1 MPHAF
6 KFSALRKEMRGI
18 ALTLCLVAATTAL
31 IFLIIVQ
38 IGLTRGTVAY
48 LIPVLIAATRWGI
61 VSALLAALLGVAA
74 SAFFFFPPLYS
85 FHITDPQEVIN
96 LVLYICVAV
105 VVSQLATRLKRQ
117 LEISR
122 QREIDMRDLYAFSRR
137 LAVAFD
143 VADIQS
149 AIEDHL
155 TTVMQRKVVL
165 FSGARDAAGGNRRRT
180 AGAVPDR
187 VLAAVEGFA
196 ASRHDNVTGVT
207 VPGDNG
213 EVWLVRAVSPKS
225 PEFGLIAINFG
236 NNSQDDSDEL
246 RIRVDTALADATA
259 TLERLGI
266 AHAINEAHMRSQ
278 TDQLREALIG
288 SVSHELR
295 TPLASILGA
304 ATVLSTAPA
313 LQGEAK
319 LLALVQDVRSEAE
332 RLNDDIQNLL
342 DATRISSD
350 GIKPQ
355 AEWADPADIIDSA
368 LERCRGRMT
377 GHRVA
382 LNMPPDLP
390 LIHVDPV
397 LVKQALVQI
406 FDNAAKY
413 SPPGSQISVAARAR
427 DGRMILSVSDQG
439 AGLTAN
445 EQPQIW
451 DRFARG
457 ERHATTTSGSG
468 LGLWI
473 ANAFVAANGG
483 KMHAVSDGPGKGA
496 TLAIE
501 LPVTQ
506 AAVPQ
511 MESDADE

>member
-1 MPHAF
+1 MPYAPKSNF
-6 KFSALRKEMRGI
+6 FRKELRGI
-18 ALTLCLVAATTAL
+18 ALTLGLVAATTVLVAV
-31 IFLIIVQ
+31 IIWQ
-38 IGLTRGTVAY
+38 IGLSSGTVAY
-48 LIPVLIAATRWGI
+48 LVPVLIAAIRWGLI
-61 VSALLAALLGVAA
+61 PALVAAFLGVVA
-74 SAFFFFPPLYS
+74 SAYFFFPPLYS
-85 FHITDPQEVIN
+85 LHITDPQEVVN
-96 LVLYICVAV
+96 LILYICVAV

-117 LEISR
+117 LEMSR
-122 QREIDMRDLYAFSRR
+122 QREIEMRDLYAFSRR

-155 TTVMQRKVVL
+155 TAVMQQQVVL
-165 FSGARDAAGGNRRRT
+165 FSAARDNKRRN
-180 AGAVPDR
+180 GSAVPAE
-187 VLAAVEGFA
+187 VIAAVQGFA
-196 ASRHDNVTGVT
+196 AAHRDNATGVT
-207 VPGDNG
+207 VNASGG

-236 NNSQDDSDEL
+236 RHSQEDSDEL
-246 RIRVDTALADATA
+246 RSRVDAALADATA

-304 ATVLSTAPA
+304 ATVLSAAPA
-313 LQGEAK
+313 LRGETK
-319 LLALVQDVRSEAE
+319 LQALVQDVRSEAE

-350 GIKPQ
+350 GIVPR
-355 AEWADPADIIDSA
+355 AEWADPADIIGSA
-368 LERCRGRMT
+368 LERCRGRMA
-377 GHRVA
+377 GHHVI
-382 LNMPPDLP
+382 LNIPSDLP

-413 SPPGSQISVAARAR
+413 SPPGSQITVAARAR
-427 DGRMILSVSDQG
+427 DGRMVLSVTDEG
-439 AGLTAN
+439 AGLSAT

-457 ERHATTTSGSG
+457 QRHAATTSGSG

-473 ANAFVAANGG
+473 ANAFIAANDG
-483 KMHAVSDGPGKGA
+483 KMNAISDGPGLGA

-506 AAVPQ
+506 AAVPH

>member
-1 MPHAF
+1 MAHAV
-6 KFSALRKEMRGI
+6 KFSVLRKELRGLL
-18 ALTLCLVAATTAL
+18 LTFCLVVATTAL
-31 IFLIIVQ
+31 IFLIIMQ
-38 IGLTRGTVAY
+38 IGLTHGTVAY

-61 VSALLAALLGVAA
+61 VSALFAAFLGVVA
-74 SAFFFFPPLYS
+74 SAFFFFEPLYS

-96 LVLYICVAV
+96 LVLYVFVAI

-143 VADIQS
+143 VSDIQS

-155 TTVMQRKVVL
+155 STVMQHKVVL
-165 FSGARDAAGGNRRRT
+165 FSGARDPAGGNRRRT
-180 AGAVPDR
+180 SVAVPDQ
-187 VLAAVEGFA
+187 VLAAIEGFA
-196 ASRHDNVTGVT
+196 ASRRDYATGVT
-207 VPGDNG
+207 VAGDDG
-213 EVWLVRAVSPKS
+213 EIWLVRAVSP
-225 PEFGLIAINFG
+225 EFGLIAVNFG
-236 NNSQDDSDEL
+236 RHSQGASDEL
-246 RIRVDTALADATA
+246 RSRVDAALADATA

-278 TDQLREALIG
+278 IDQLREALIG

-304 ATVLSTAPA
+304 TTVLSTAPA
-313 LQGEAK
+313 LQNEPS
-319 LLALVQDVRSEAE
+319 LQALVQDVRSEAE
-332 RLNDDIQNLL
+332 RLNDYIQNLL

-355 AEWADPADIIDSA
+355 SEWADPADIIDSA
-368 LERCRGRMT
+368 LERCRNRLA
-377 GHRVA
+377 GHRVVMNIPA
-382 LNMPPDLP
+382 DLP
-390 LIHVDPV
+390 LIHIDPV

-413 SPPGSQISVAARAR
+413 SQPGSQISVAARAR
-427 DGRMILSVSDQG
+427 DGRMILSVSDEG
-439 AGLTAN
+439 AGLTES
-445 EQPQIW
+445 EQPRIW
-451 DRFARG
+451 DRFVRG
-457 ERHATTTSGSG
+457 ERHAATTSGSG

-473 ANAFVAANGG
+473 ANAFIAANGG
-483 KMHAVSDGPGKGA
+483 KMNAVSDGPGKGT

-506 AAVPQ
+506 ATIPQ

>member
-1 MPHAF
+1 MAHTF
-6 KFSALRKEMRGI
+6 KFNGFRKELRGLL
-18 ALTLCLVAATTAL
+18 LTFCLVAATTVL

-61 VSALLAALLGVAA
+61 VSALFAAFLGVIA
-74 SAFFFFPPLYS
+74 SAFFFFEPLFS

-96 LVLYICVAV
+96 LVLYVFVAV
-105 VVSQLATRLKRQ
+105 VVSQLATRLRRQ

-143 VADIQS
+143 VSDIQS

-155 TTVMQRKVVL
+155 STVMQHKVVL
-165 FSGARDAAGGNRRRT
+165 FSGARDPAGGNRRR
-180 AGAVPDR
+180 ASVVVPDQ

-196 ASRHDNVTGVT
+196 ATRRDYATGVT
-207 VPGDNG
+207 VASDDGDI
-213 EVWLVRAVSPKS
+213 WLVRAVSPKS
-225 PEFGLIAINFG
+225 PEFGLIAVNFG
-236 NNSQDDSDEL
+236 RHSQGASDEL
-246 RIRVDTALADATA
+246 RSRVDAALADATA

-313 LQGEAK
+313 LQGEPS
-319 LLALVQDVRSEAE
+319 LQALVQDVRSEAE

-355 AEWADPADIIDSA
+355 SEWADPADIVDSA
-368 LERCRGRMT
+368 LERCRNRMT
-377 GHRVA
+377 GHRVV
-382 LNMPPDLP
+382 LNIPADLP

-413 SPPGSQISVAARAR
+413 SPPGSQITVAARAR
-427 DGRMILSVSDQG
+427 DGRMVLSVSDQG
-439 AGLTAN
+439 SGLSAT

-451 DRFARG
+451 DRFVRG
-457 ERHATTTSGSG
+457 ERHAANTSGSG

-473 ANAFVAANGG
+473 ANAFIAANGG
-483 KMHAVSDGPGKGA
+483 MMNAVSDGPGQGA

-506 AAVPQ
+506 AAIPH